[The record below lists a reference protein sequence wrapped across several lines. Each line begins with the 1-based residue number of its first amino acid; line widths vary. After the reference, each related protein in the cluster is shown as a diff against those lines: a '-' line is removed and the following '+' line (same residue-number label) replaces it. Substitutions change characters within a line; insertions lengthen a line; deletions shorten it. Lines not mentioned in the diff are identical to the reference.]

1 MSLSRRAF
9 VRSLGVGSAGALSTT
24 WVLGRSGE
32 ALNWTPDPF
41 EAVLQASTQQEVI
54 KISGNENAR
63 GPGEAAVD
71 AMVKLIRD
79 NVGRYHF
86 NLAREEL
93 PEAIARTFGYGLTTE
108 NVLISTGSGAILA
121 AGVRAYVSERKPL
134 VNGAP
139 SFGSPNRTARQIGA
153 SIREI
158 PVDANLKLDLDGMAE
173 AAIGAGLVF
182 LCNPNNPTA
191 TAHSLAD
198 VTAFIERVKASS
210 PDTAIL
216 VDEAYIE
223 YATDTNVETAAA
235 QALEHDDVFVARTFS
250 KGYGMAGLRLGYAAG
265 RPATL
270 AKLNAAWGLGSVNI
284 LTATAAI
291 ASLNDPDRMLNEREE
306 NRRVRNFTINAFKE
320 MGYETTDSQTNF
332 LFVNV
337 RQPAAEFREAAL
349 DQGVQVGR
357 DFPPMEQTH
366 ARISLGTMEE
376 MERAVEIFRRILET

>member
-24 WVLGRSGE
+24 WILGRNGE

-54 KISGNENAR
+54 QINGNENAR

-71 AMVKLIRD
+71 AMVKLIRN
-79 NVGRYHF
+79 NVGRYRF
-86 NLAREEL
+86 SLAGEEL
-93 PEAIARTFGYGLTTE
+93 PEAIAKNFGYGLTAE
-108 NVLISTGSGAILA
+108 NILTSTGSGAILA
-121 AGVRAYVSERKPL
+121 AGVRAYVSENKPL

-153 SIREI
+153 SIREV
-158 PVDANLKLDLDGMAE
+158 PLDANLKLDLDGMAE

-191 TAHSLAD
+191 TAHSLTD
-198 VTAFIERVKASS
+198 VTAFIERVRASS

-223 YATDTNVETAAA
+223 YATDTTVETAAA
-235 QALEHDDVFVARTFS
+235 QALEYDDVFIARTFS
-250 KGYGMAGLRLGYAAG
+250 KNYGMAGLRLGYAAG

-270 AKLNAAWGLGSVNI
+270 AKLNAAWGVGSVNV

-306 NRRVRNFTINAFKE
+306 NRRIRDFTIRAFEE

-337 RQPAAEFREAAL
+337 RQPAAEFRDAAR
-349 DQGVQVGR
+349 DQGVLVGR

-376 MERAVEIFRRILET
+376 MVRAVEGFKRILET

>member
-24 WVLGRSGE
+24 WILGRSGE

-54 KISGNENAR
+54 QINGNENAR

-86 NLAREEL
+86 SLAGEEL
-93 PEAIARTFGYGLTTE
+93 PEAIAKNFGYGLTAE
-108 NVLISTGSGAILA
+108 NILTSTGSGAILA
-121 AGVRAYVSERKPL
+121 AGVRAYVSENKPL

-153 SIREI
+153 SIREV
-158 PVDANLKLDLDGMAE
+158 PLDANLKLDLDGMAE

-191 TAHSLAD
+191 TAHSLTD
-198 VTAFIERVKASS
+198 VTAFIERVRASS

-223 YATDTNVETAAA
+223 YATDTTVETAAA
-235 QALEHDDVFVARTFS
+235 QALEYDDVFIARTFS
-250 KGYGMAGLRLGYAAG
+250 KNYGMAGLRLGYAAG

-270 AKLNAAWGLGSVNI
+270 AKLNAAWGVGSVNV

-306 NRRVRNFTINAFKE
+306 NRRIRDFTIRAFEE

-337 RQPAAEFREAAL
+337 RQPAAEFRDAAR
-349 DQGVQVGR
+349 DQGVLVGR

-376 MERAVEIFRRILET
+376 MERAVEVFKRILET

>member
-24 WVLGRSGE
+24 WVLGRGGE
-32 ALNWTPDPF
+32 ALTWTPDPF

-54 KISGNENAR
+54 QINGNENAR
-63 GPGEAAVD
+63 GPGDAAVD

-79 NVGRYHF
+79 NVGRYRF
-86 NLAREEL
+86 SLAGEEL
-93 PEAIARTFGYGLTTE
+93 PEAIARNFGYGLTAE
-108 NVLISTGSGAILA
+108 NILTSTGSGAILA
-121 AGVRAYVSERKPL
+121 AGVRAYVSENKPL

-153 SIREI
+153 SIREV
-158 PVDANLKLDLDGMAE
+158 PVDANLKLDLEGMAE
-173 AAIGAGLVF
+173 AATGAGLVF

-223 YATDTNVETAAA
+223 YATDTTVETAAA
-235 QALEHDDVFVARTFS
+235 QALEYDDVFIARTFS
-250 KGYGMAGLRLGYAAG
+250 KNYGMAGLRLGYAAG

-270 AKLNAAWGLGSVNI
+270 AKLNAAWGVGSVNV

-306 NRRVRNFTINAFKE
+306 NRRIRDFTINAFKE
-320 MGYETTDSQTNF
+320 MGYEATDSQTNF

-337 RQPAAEFREAAL
+337 RQPAAEFRDAAR
-349 DQGVQVGR
+349 DQGVLVGR

-376 MERAVEIFRRILET
+376 MERAVEVFKRILET

>member
-24 WVLGRSGE
+24 WILGRNGE

-54 KISGNENAR
+54 QINGNENAR

-86 NLAREEL
+86 SLAGEEL
-93 PEAIARTFGYGLTTE
+93 PEAIAKNFGYGLTAE
-108 NVLISTGSGAILA
+108 NILTSTGSGAILA
-121 AGVRAYVSERKPL
+121 AGVRAYVSENKPL

-153 SIREI
+153 SIREV
-158 PVDANLKLDLDGMAE
+158 PLDANLKLDLDGMAE

-191 TAHSLAD
+191 TAHSLTD
-198 VTAFIERVKASS
+198 VTAFIERVRASS

-223 YATDTNVETAAA
+223 YATDTTVETAAA
-235 QALEHDDVFVARTFS
+235 QALEYDDVFIARTFS
-250 KGYGMAGLRLGYAAG
+250 KNYGMAGLRLGYAAG

-270 AKLNAAWGLGSVNI
+270 AKLNAAWGVGSVNV

-306 NRRVRNFTINAFKE
+306 NRRIRDFTIRAFEE

-337 RQPAAEFREAAL
+337 RQPAAEFRDAAR
-349 DQGVQVGR
+349 DQGVLVGR

-376 MERAVEIFRRILET
+376 MERAVEVFKRILET

>member
-54 KISGNENAR
+54 QINGNENAR

-79 NVGRYHF
+79 NVGRYRF
-86 NLAREEL
+86 SLAGEEL
-93 PEAIARTFGYGLTTE
+93 PEAIARHFGYGLTAE
-108 NVLISTGSGAILA
+108 NILTSTGSGAILA

-139 SFGSPNRTARQIGA
+139 SFGSPNRTARLIGA
-153 SIREI
+153 SIREV

-173 AAIGAGLVF
+173 AATGAGLVF

-191 TAHSLAD
+191 TAHSLSD

-223 YATDTNVETAAA
+223 YATDTIVETAAA

-270 AKLNAAWGLGSVNI
+270 AKLNAAWGLGSVNV

-306 NRRVRNFTINAFKE
+306 NRRVRDFTINAFKE

-337 RQPAAEFREAAL
+337 RQPAAEFRDAARN
-349 DQGVQVGR
+349 QGVLVGR

-376 MERAVEIFRRILET
+376 MERAVEVFKRILET

>member
-54 KISGNENAR
+54 QINGNENAR

-79 NVGRYHF
+79 NVGRYRF
-86 NLAREEL
+86 SLAGEEL
-93 PEAIARTFGYGLTTE
+93 PEAIARHFGYGLTPE
-108 NVLISTGSGAILA
+108 NILTSTGSGAILA

-139 SFGSPNRTARQIGA
+139 SFGSPNRTARLIGA
-153 SIREI
+153 SIREV

-173 AAIGAGLVF
+173 AATGAGLVF

-191 TAHSLAD
+191 TAHSLSD

-223 YATDTNVETAAA
+223 YATDTIVETAAA

-270 AKLNAAWGLGSVNI
+270 AKLNAAWGLGSVNV

-306 NRRVRNFTINAFKE
+306 NRRVRDFTINAFKE

-337 RQPAAEFREAAL
+337 RQPAAEFRDAARN
-349 DQGVQVGR
+349 QGVLVGR

-376 MERAVEIFRRILET
+376 MERAVEVFKRILET

>member
-24 WVLGRSGE
+24 WILGRNGE

-54 KISGNENAR
+54 QINGNENAR

-86 NLAREEL
+86 SLAGEEL
-93 PEAIARTFGYGLTTE
+93 PEAIAKNFGYGLTAE
-108 NVLISTGSGAILA
+108 NILTSTGSGAILA
-121 AGVRAYVSERKPL
+121 AGVRAYVSENKPL

-153 SIREI
+153 SIREV
-158 PVDANLKLDLDGMAE
+158 PLDTNLKLDLDGMAE

-191 TAHSLAD
+191 TAHSLTD
-198 VTAFIERVKASS
+198 VTAFIERVRASS

-223 YATDTNVETAAA
+223 YATDTTVETAAA
-235 QALEHDDVFVARTFS
+235 QALEYDDVFIARTFS
-250 KGYGMAGLRLGYAAG
+250 KNYGMAGLRLGYAAG

-270 AKLNAAWGLGSVNI
+270 AKLNAAWGVGSVNV

-306 NRRVRNFTINAFKE
+306 NRRIRDFTIRAFEE

-337 RQPAAEFREAAL
+337 RQPAAEFRDAAR
-349 DQGVQVGR
+349 DQGVLVGR

-376 MERAVEIFRRILET
+376 MERAVEVFKRILET

>member
-9 VRSLGVGSAGALSTT
+9 VRSLGGGSAGALATT
-24 WVLGRSGE
+24 WFVGRSGE

-41 EAVLQASTQQEVI
+41 EATLQASTQQEVI

-63 GPGEAAVD
+63 GPGAAAVD
-71 AMVKLIRD
+71 AMVELIRD

-86 NLAREEL
+86 NLARDEL
-93 PEAIARTFGYGLTTE
+93 PAAIARNLGYGLTAE
-108 NVLISTGSGAILA
+108 NVLISTGSGAILT
-121 AGVRAYVSERKPL
+121 AGVRAYVSESRPL

-139 SFGSPNRTARQIGA
+139 SFGSPTRPARQIGA
-153 SIREI
+153 SIREV
-158 PVDANLKLDLDGMAE
+158 PVDANLRLDLDGMAE

-223 YATDTNVETAAA
+223 YATDANVETATT
-235 QALEHDDVFVARTFS
+235 QALEHDNVIVARTFS
-250 KGYGMAGLRLGYAAG
+250 KGYGMAGLRLGYAAA

-306 NRRVRNFTINAFKE
+306 NRRVRNFTRRAFEE

-337 RQPAAEFREAAL
+337 RQPAAEFRDAAL

-376 MERAVEIFRRILET
+376 MERAVEVFRRILET

>member
-24 WVLGRSGE
+24 WILGRSDE

-54 KISGNENAR
+54 QINGNENAR

-79 NVGRYHF
+79 NVGRYRF
-86 NLAREEL
+86 SLAGEEL
-93 PEAIARTFGYGLTTE
+93 PEAIAKNFGYGLTAE
-108 NVLISTGSGAILA
+108 NILTSTGSGAILA
-121 AGVRAYVSERKPL
+121 AGVRAYVSENKPL

-153 SIREI
+153 SIREV
-158 PVDANLKLDLDGMAE
+158 PLDANLKLDLDGMAE

-191 TAHSLAD
+191 TAHSLTD
-198 VTAFIERVKASS
+198 VTAFIERVRASS

-223 YATDTNVETAAA
+223 YATDTTVETAAA
-235 QALEHDDVFVARTFS
+235 QALEYDDVFIARTFS
-250 KGYGMAGLRLGYAAG
+250 KNYGMAGLRLGYAAG

-270 AKLNAAWGLGSVNI
+270 AKLNAAWGVGSVNV

-306 NRRVRNFTINAFKE
+306 NRRIRDFTIRAFEE

-337 RQPAAEFREAAL
+337 RQPAAEFRDAAR
-349 DQGVQVGR
+349 DQGVLVGR

-376 MERAVEIFRRILET
+376 MERAVEVFKRILET

>member
-41 EAVLQASTQQEVI
+41 EAVLQASTLQEVI
-54 KISGNENAR
+54 QINGNENAR

-79 NVGRYHF
+79 NVGRYRF
-86 NLAREEL
+86 SLAGEEL
-93 PEAIARTFGYGLTTE
+93 PEAIARNFGYGLTAE
-108 NVLISTGSGAILA
+108 NILTSTGSGAILA

-139 SFGSPNRTARQIGA
+139 SFGSPNRTARLIGA
-153 SIREI
+153 SIREV

-173 AAIGAGLVF
+173 AATGAGLVF

-191 TAHSLAD
+191 TAHSLSD

-223 YATDTNVETAAA
+223 YATDTIVETAAA

-270 AKLNAAWGLGSVNI
+270 AKLNAAWGLGSVNV

-306 NRRVRNFTINAFKE
+306 NRRVRDFTINAFKE

-337 RQPAAEFREAAL
+337 RQPAAEFRDAARN
-349 DQGVQVGR
+349 QGVLVGR

-376 MERAVEIFRRILET
+376 MERAVEVFKRILET

>member
-54 KISGNENAR
+54 QINGNENAR

-79 NVGRYHF
+79 NVGRYRF
-86 NLAREEL
+86 SLAGEEL
-93 PEAIARTFGYGLTTE
+93 PEAIARNFGYGLTAE
-108 NVLISTGSGAILA
+108 NILTSTGSGAILA

-139 SFGSPNRTARQIGA
+139 SFGSPNRTARLIGA
-153 SIREI
+153 SIREV

-173 AAIGAGLVF
+173 AATGAGLVF

-191 TAHSLAD
+191 TAHSLSD

-223 YATDTNVETAAA
+223 YATDTIVETAAA

-270 AKLNAAWGLGSVNI
+270 AKLNAAWGLGSVNV

-306 NRRVRNFTINAFKE
+306 NRRVRDFTINAFKE

-337 RQPAAEFREAAL
+337 RQPAAEFRDAARN
-349 DQGVQVGR
+349 QGVLVGR

-376 MERAVEIFRRILET
+376 MERAVEVFKRILET

>member
-24 WVLGRSGE
+24 WILGRSGE

-54 KISGNENAR
+54 QINGNENAR

-86 NLAREEL
+86 SLAGEEL
-93 PEAIARTFGYGLTTE
+93 PEAIAKNFGYGLTAE
-108 NVLISTGSGAILA
+108 NILTSTGSGAILA
-121 AGVRAYVSERKPL
+121 AGVRAYVSENKPL

-153 SIREI
+153 SIREV
-158 PVDANLKLDLDGMAE
+158 PLDTNLKLDLDGMAE

-191 TAHSLAD
+191 TAHSLTD
-198 VTAFIERVKASS
+198 VTAFIERVRASS

-223 YATDTNVETAAA
+223 YATDTTVETAAA
-235 QALEHDDVFVARTFS
+235 QALEYDDVFIARTFS
-250 KGYGMAGLRLGYAAG
+250 KNYGMAGLRLGYAAG

-270 AKLNAAWGLGSVNI
+270 AKLNAAWGVGSVNI

-291 ASLNDPDRMLNEREE
+291 ASLNDPDRLLNEREE
-306 NRRVRNFTINAFKE
+306 NRRNRDFTIRAFEE

-337 RQPAAEFREAAL
+337 RQPAAEFRDAAR
-349 DQGVQVGR
+349 DQGVLVGR

>member
-24 WVLGRSGE
+24 WILGRSGE

-54 KISGNENAR
+54 QINGNENAR

-86 NLAREEL
+86 SLAGEEL
-93 PEAIARTFGYGLTTE
+93 PEAIAKNFGYGLTAE
-108 NVLISTGSGAILA
+108 NILTSTGSGAILA
-121 AGVRAYVSERKPL
+121 AGVRAYVSENKPL

-153 SIREI
+153 SIREV
-158 PVDANLKLDLDGMAE
+158 PLDANLKLDLDGMAE

-191 TAHSLAD
+191 TAHSLTD
-198 VTAFIERVKASS
+198 VTAFIERVRASS

-223 YATDTNVETAAA
+223 YATDTTVETAAA
-235 QALEHDDVFVARTFS
+235 QALEYDDVFIARTFS
-250 KGYGMAGLRLGYAAG
+250 KNYGMAGLRLGYAAG

-270 AKLNAAWGLGSVNI
+270 AKLNAAWGVGSVNV

-306 NRRVRNFTINAFKE
+306 NRRIRDFTIRAFEE

-337 RQPAAEFREAAL
+337 RQPAAEFRDAAR
-349 DQGVQVGR
+349 DQGVLVGR

-376 MERAVEIFRRILET
+376 MVRAVEVFKRILET

>member
-24 WVLGRSGE
+24 WILGRNGE

-54 KISGNENAR
+54 QINGNENAR

-86 NLAREEL
+86 SLAGEEL
-93 PEAIARTFGYGLTTE
+93 PEAIAKNFGYGLTAE
-108 NVLISTGSGAILA
+108 NILTSTGSGAILA
-121 AGVRAYVSERKPL
+121 AGVRAYVSENKPL

-153 SIREI
+153 SIREV
-158 PVDANLKLDLDGMAE
+158 PLDANLKLDLDGMAE

-191 TAHSLAD
+191 TAHSLTD
-198 VTAFIERVKASS
+198 VTAFIERVRASS

-223 YATDTNVETAAA
+223 YATDTTVETAAA
-235 QALEHDDVFVARTFS
+235 QALEYDDVFIARTFS
-250 KGYGMAGLRLGYAAG
+250 KNYGMAGLRLGYAAG

-270 AKLNAAWGLGSVNI
+270 AKLNAAWGVGSVNI

-306 NRRVRNFTINAFKE
+306 NRRIRDFTIRAFEE

-337 RQPAAEFREAAL
+337 RQPAAEFRDAAR
-349 DQGVQVGR
+349 DQGVLVGR

-376 MERAVEIFRRILET
+376 MERAVEVFKRILET

>member
-1 MSLSRRAF
+1 
-9 VRSLGVGSAGALSTT
+9 
-24 WVLGRSGE
+24 
-32 ALNWTPDPF
+32 LNWTPDPF

-63 GPGEAAVD
+63 GPGDAAVD
-71 AMVKLIRD
+71 AMVELIRD

-306 NRRVRNFTINAFKE
+306 NRRVRNFTVNAFKE

-349 DQGVQVGR
+349 GQGVQVGR

>member
-24 WVLGRSGE
+24 WILGRSGE

-54 KISGNENAR
+54 QINGNENAR

-86 NLAREEL
+86 SLAGEEL
-93 PEAIARTFGYGLTTE
+93 PEAIAKNFGYGLTAE
-108 NVLISTGSGAILA
+108 NILTSTGSGAILA
-121 AGVRAYVSERKPL
+121 AGVRAYVSENKPL

-153 SIREI
+153 SIREV
-158 PVDANLKLDLDGMAE
+158 PLDTNLKLDLDGMAE

-191 TAHSLAD
+191 TAHSLTD
-198 VTAFIERVKASS
+198 VTAFIERVRASS

-223 YATDTNVETAAA
+223 YATDTTVETAAA
-235 QALEHDDVFVARTFS
+235 QALEYDDVFIARTFS
-250 KGYGMAGLRLGYAAG
+250 KNYGMAGLRLGYAAG

-270 AKLNAAWGLGSVNI
+270 AKLNAAWGVGSVNV

-306 NRRVRNFTINAFKE
+306 NRRIRDFTIRAFEE

-337 RQPAAEFREAAL
+337 RQPAAEFRDAAR
-349 DQGVQVGR
+349 DQGVLVGR

-376 MERAVEIFRRILET
+376 MERAVEVFKRILET

>member
-24 WVLGRSGE
+24 WILGRSGE

-54 KISGNENAR
+54 QINGNENAR

-71 AMVKLIRD
+71 AMVKLIRN
-79 NVGRYHF
+79 NVGRYRF
-86 NLAREEL
+86 SLAGEEL
-93 PEAIARTFGYGLTTE
+93 PEAIAKNFGYGLTAE
-108 NVLISTGSGAILA
+108 NILTSTGSGAILA
-121 AGVRAYVSERKPL
+121 AGVRAYVSENKPL

-153 SIREI
+153 SIREV
-158 PVDANLKLDLDGMAE
+158 PLDANLKLDLDGMAE

-191 TAHSLAD
+191 TAHSLTD
-198 VTAFIERVKASS
+198 VTAFIERVRASS

-223 YATDTNVETAAA
+223 YATDTTVETAAA
-235 QALEHDDVFVARTFS
+235 QALEYDDVFIARTFS
-250 KGYGMAGLRLGYAAG
+250 KNYGMAGLRLGYAAG

-270 AKLNAAWGLGSVNI
+270 AKLNEAWGVGSVNV

-306 NRRVRNFTINAFKE
+306 NRRIRDFTIRAFEE

-337 RQPAAEFREAAL
+337 RQPAAEFRDAAR
-349 DQGVQVGR
+349 DQGVLVGR

-376 MERAVEIFRRILET
+376 MERAVEVFKRILET

>member
-54 KISGNENAR
+54 QINGNENAR

-79 NVGRYHF
+79 NVGRYRF
-86 NLAREEL
+86 SLAGEEL
-93 PEAIARTFGYGLTTE
+93 PEAIAKNFGYGLTAE
-108 NVLISTGSGAILA
+108 NILTSTGSGAILA
-121 AGVRAYVSERKPL
+121 AGVRAYVSENKPL

-153 SIREI
+153 SIREV
-158 PVDANLKLDLDGMAE
+158 PLDANLKLDLDGMAE

-191 TAHSLAD
+191 TAHSLTD
-198 VTAFIERVKASS
+198 VTAFIERVRASS

-223 YATDTNVETAAA
+223 YATDTTVETAAA
-235 QALEHDDVFVARTFS
+235 QALEYDDVFIARTFS
-250 KGYGMAGLRLGYAAG
+250 KNYGMAGLRLGYAAG

-270 AKLNAAWGLGSVNI
+270 AKLNAAWGVGSVNV

-306 NRRVRNFTINAFKE
+306 NRRIRDFTIRAFEE

-337 RQPAAEFREAAL
+337 RQPAAEFRDAAR
-349 DQGVQVGR
+349 DQGVLVGR

-376 MERAVEIFRRILET
+376 MERAVEVFKRILET